1 MKITKIEGNG
11 RTRQNSRIPYIEER
25 DSEKNLW
32 GVFDK
37 FGNRLNRKGMA
48 EHEPLPS
55 SRTDEWIKEHS
66 FTFQEAII
74 ELQKMEIKNE

>member
-1 MKITKIEGNG
+1 MKIIKIEGDG
-11 RTRQNSRIPYIEER
+11 RTRLNTRVPYIEER

-37 FGNRLNRKGMA
+37 FGNRMNKA
-48 EHEPLPS
+48 KEFEHEPFPS
-55 SRTDEWIKEHS
+55 SRTDEWIEEHS

-74 ELQKMEIKNE
+74 ELEKMEIRK